1 MTSGA
6 GFSAAGFSPAGFGD
20 VVDPPAPATDNLV
33 DAKGVQQSAR
43 AIDAPTGQYILTA
56 SGRFQGMDRVE
67 QLVILRVRAM
77 TLPAGDITP
86 TLALQIKT
94 LLATTLAD
102 LVNLGLIAIVDVVSV
117 AGLPTRQRGALKFRN
132 LTTNREVLVPL

>member
-1 MTSGA
+1 MTTGA

-20 VVDPPAPATDNLV
+20 AAEFPAPATTNLI

-43 AIDAPTGQYILTA
+43 AIDAPTGQYILNED
-56 SGRFQGMDRVE
+56 GRFQGMDRVE

-77 TLPAGDITP
+77 TLPAGDVTSDLSQRIR
-86 TLALQIKT
+86 T
-94 LLATTLAD
+94 LLAATLAD
-102 LVNLGLIAIVDVVSV
+102 LVNQNLIAIIDVVSG
-117 AGLPTRQRGALKFRN
+117 AELPTRQRGALKFRN